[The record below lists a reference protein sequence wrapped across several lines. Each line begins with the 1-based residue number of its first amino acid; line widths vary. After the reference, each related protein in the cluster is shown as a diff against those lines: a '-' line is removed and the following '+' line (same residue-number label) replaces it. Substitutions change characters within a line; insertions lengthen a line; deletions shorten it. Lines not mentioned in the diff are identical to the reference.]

1 MSKIRAFA
9 ELTRPANVVTA
20 LSDIMAG
27 LAIVG
32 FVFGRLGYQFYPAL
46 FLGLSSMS
54 LYAGGV
60 VFNDVFDHKLDSI
73 ERPER
78 ALPSGR
84 IKRSEAIIGGIVLG
98 ALGIFLAF
106 WQSRLS
112 GIVAIFITLFA
123 LFYDW
128 KGKHMRILGPIIMG
142 MCRAFNLLLGMSVY
156 ELGVLEHFPI
166 IAIPLIYIAAITLV
180 SRGEVHGGKAIM
192 EVPQPGQTEFTWI
205 MRVVYAFL
213 GSVISYF
220 ALFFRPPK
228 DAREGAI
235 RVAVGFFTTFCFT
248 EKALELLGWRLEVRN
263 VLVVVWVLGLFG
275 FMATR
280 IIFNVVE
287 RWLPGALKSKL
298 DALGGSASEDKPTG
312 EGK

>member
-32 FVFGRLGYQFYPAL
+32 FIFGQLDYQFYPAL
-46 FLGLSSMS
+46 FLGISSMC

-60 VFNDVFDHKLDSI
+60 VFNDVFDHELDRT

-84 IKRSEAIIGGIVLG
+84 IKRSEAIFGGILLL

-112 GIVAIFITLFA
+112 GIVAIFITSLA

-128 KGKHMRILGPIIMG
+128 KGKQMRIFGPINMG
-142 MCRAFNLLLGMSVY
+142 LCRAFNLLLGMSVY
-156 ELGVLEHFPI
+156 ELGVLEHFPVI
-166 IAIPLIYIAAITLV
+166 GIPLIYIAAITLV
-180 SRGEVHGGKAIM
+180 SRGEVHGGKTI
-192 EVPQPGQTEFTWI
+192 T
-205 MRVVYAFL
+205 L
-213 GSVISYF
+213 YF
-220 ALFFRPPK
+220 AGFLFLIVHASQLFFAEKVEFALVFVLAHFILIFRK
-228 DAREGAI
+228 L
-235 RVAVGFFTTFCFT
+235 RVAIENPVGKNIGLTVKTGVLT
-248 EKALELLGWRLEVRN
+248 LILMNAAWVASSGQWIVALFVLALLPVS
-263 VLVVVWVLGLFG
+263 LGLAKKF
-275 FMATR
+275 AVT
-280 IIFNVVE
+280 
-287 RWLPGALKSKL
+287 
-298 DALGGSASEDKPTG
+298 
-312 EGK
+312 

>member
-32 FVFGRLGYQFYPAL
+32 FVFGRLDYQFYPAL

-60 VFNDVFDHKLDSI
+60 VFNDVFDHELDRT

-84 IKRSEAIIGGIVLG
+84 INRSEAIFGGILLLS
-98 ALGIFLAF
+98 LGIFLAF

-128 KGKHMRILGPIIMG
+128 KGKHMRIFGPINMG
-142 MCRAFNLLLGMSVY
+142 LCRAFNLLLGMSVY
-156 ELGVLEHFPI
+156 ELGVLEHFPM

-180 SRGEVHGGKAIM
+180 SRGEVHGGKAI
-192 EVPQPGQTEFTWI
+192 T
-205 MRVVYAFL
+205 L
-213 GSVISYF
+213 YF
-220 ALFFRPPK
+220 AGFLFLVVHASQLFFAEKIEFALVFVLAHFILIFRK
-228 DAREGAI
+228 LRIAI
-235 RVAVGFFTTFCFT
+235 ENPVGKNIGLTVKTGVLTLILMNAAWVASSGQWIV
-248 EKALELLGWRLEVRN
+248 ALFVLALLPVS
-263 VLVVVWVLGLFG
+263 LGLAKKF
-275 FMATR
+275 AVT
-280 IIFNVVE
+280 
-287 RWLPGALKSKL
+287 
-298 DALGGSASEDKPTG
+298 
-312 EGK
+312 

>member
-32 FVFGRLGYQFYPAL
+32 FVFGRIDYQFYPAL
-46 FLGLSSMS
+46 FLGLSSMC

-60 VFNDVFDHKLDSI
+60 VFNDVFDHELDSI

-84 IKRSEAIIGGIVLG
+84 IKRSEAILGGIILL

-112 GIVAIFITLFA
+112 GIVAVFVTLFA

-128 KGKHMRILGPIIMG
+128 KGKHMRIFGPINMG
-142 MCRAFNLLLGMSVY
+142 LCRAFNLLLGMSVY
-156 ELGVLEHFPI
+156 ELGVLEHFQV

-180 SRGEVHGGKAIM
+180 SRGEVHGGKAI
-192 EVPQPGQTEFTWI
+192 T
-205 MRVVYAFL
+205 L
-213 GSVISYF
+213 YF
-220 ALFFRPPK
+220 AGFLFLVVHASQLFFAEKIEFAFIFVLAHFILIFRK
-228 DAREGAI
+228 L
-235 RVAVGFFTTFCFT
+235 RVAIENPIGKNIGLTVKTGVLTLILMNAAWVASSGQWIV
-248 EKALELLGWRLEVRN
+248 ALFVLALLPVS
-263 VLVVVWVLGLFG
+263 LGLAKKF
-275 FMATR
+275 AVT
-280 IIFNVVE
+280 
-287 RWLPGALKSKL
+287 
-298 DALGGSASEDKPTG
+298 
-312 EGK
+312 

>member
-32 FVFGRLGYQFYPAL
+32 FVFGGLNYQFYPAL
-46 FLGLSSMS
+46 FLGLSSMC

-60 VFNDVFDHKLDSI
+60 VFNDVFDHELDRT

-84 IKRSEAIIGGIVLG
+84 IKRSEAIIGGILLL

-112 GIVAIFITLFA
+112 GFVAIFITVLA

-128 KGKHMRILGPIIMG
+128 KGKHMRIFGPINMG
-142 MCRAFNLLLGMSVY
+142 LCRAFNLLLGMSVY
-156 ELGVLEHFPI
+156 ELGVLEHFPVI
-166 IAIPLIYIAAITLV
+166 GIPLIYIAAITLV
-180 SRGEVHGGKAIM
+180 SRGEVHGGKAI
-192 EVPQPGQTEFTWI
+192 T
-205 MRVVYAFL
+205 L
-213 GSVISYF
+213 YF
-220 ALFFRPPK
+220 AGFLFLIVHASQLFFAEKVEFALVFILAHFILIFRK
-228 DAREGAI
+228 L
-235 RVAVGFFTTFCFT
+235 RVAIENPVGKNIGLTVKTGVLT
-248 EKALELLGWRLEVRN
+248 LILMNAAWVASSGQWIVALFVLALLPVS
-263 VLVVVWVLGLFG
+263 LGLAKKF
-275 FMATR
+275 AVT
-280 IIFNVVE
+280 
-287 RWLPGALKSKL
+287 
-298 DALGGSASEDKPTG
+298 
-312 EGK
+312 

>member
-32 FVFGRLGYQFYPAL
+32 FVFGRLDYQFYPAL

-60 VFNDVFDHKLDSI
+60 VFNDVFDHELDSI

-84 IKRSEAIIGGIVLG
+84 INRSEAIFGGILLLS
-98 ALGIFLAF
+98 LGIFLAF

-112 GIVAIFITLFA
+112 GIVAIFIALFA

-128 KGKHMRILGPIIMG
+128 KGKHMRIFGPINMG
-142 MCRAFNLLLGMSVY
+142 LCRAFNLLLGMSVY
-156 ELGVLEHFPI
+156 ELGVLEHFPV
-166 IAIPLIYIAAITLV
+166 IAIPLIYISAITLV
-180 SRGEVHGGKAIM
+180 SRGEVHGGKA
-192 EVPQPGQTEFTWI
+192 TT
-205 MRVVYAFL
+205 L
-213 GSVISYF
+213 YF
-220 ALFFRPPK
+220 AGFLFLVVHASQLFFAEKIEFALVFVLAHFILIFRK
-228 DAREGAI
+228 LRIAI
-235 RVAVGFFTTFCFT
+235 ENPVGKNIGLTVKTGVLTLILMNAAWVASSGQWIV
-248 EKALELLGWRLEVRN
+248 ALFVLALLPVS
-263 VLVVVWVLGLFG
+263 LGLAKKF
-275 FMATR
+275 AVT
-280 IIFNVVE
+280 
-287 RWLPGALKSKL
+287 
-298 DALGGSASEDKPTG
+298 
-312 EGK
+312 

>member
-1 MSKIRAFA
+1 MSKIRAFT

-32 FVFGRLGYQFYPAL
+32 FVFGRLDYQFYPAL
-46 FLGLSSMS
+46 FLGLSSMC

-60 VFNDVFDHKLDSI
+60 VFNDVFDYELDSV

-84 IKRSEAIIGGIVLG
+84 IKRSEAIFGGIVLL

-112 GIVAIFITLFA
+112 GIVAVFVTLFA

-128 KGKHMRILGPIIMG
+128 KGKHMRIFGPINMG
-142 MCRAFNLLLGMSVY
+142 LCRAFNLLLGMSVY
-156 ELGVLEHFPI
+156 ELGVLEHFPV

-180 SRGEVHGGKAIM
+180 SRGEVHGGKAI
-192 EVPQPGQTEFTWI
+192 T
-205 MRVVYAFL
+205 L
-213 GSVISYF
+213 YF
-220 ALFFRPPK
+220 AGFLFLVVHASQLFFAEKIEFAFIFVLAHFILIFRK
-228 DAREGAI
+228 L
-235 RVAVGFFTTFCFT
+235 RVAIENPIGKNIGLTVKTGVLTLILMNAAWVASSGQWIV
-248 EKALELLGWRLEVRN
+248 ALFVLALLPVS
-263 VLVVVWVLGLFG
+263 LGLAKKF
-275 FMATR
+275 AVT
-280 IIFNVVE
+280 
-287 RWLPGALKSKL
+287 
-298 DALGGSASEDKPTG
+298 
-312 EGK
+312 

>member
-32 FVFGRLGYQFYPAL
+32 FVFGRLDYQFYPAL
-46 FLGLSSMS
+46 FLGISSMC

-60 VFNDVFDHKLDSI
+60 VFNDVFDHELDRT

-84 IKRSEAIIGGIVLG
+84 IKRSEAIIGGILLL

-112 GIVAIFITLFA
+112 GIVAVFITLFA

-128 KGKHMRILGPIIMG
+128 KGKHMRIFGPINMG
-142 MCRAFNLLLGMSVY
+142 LCRAFNLLLGMSVY
-156 ELGVLEHFPI
+156 ELGVLEHVPV

-180 SRGEVHGGKAIM
+180 SRGEVHGGKAI
-192 EVPQPGQTEFTWI
+192 T
-205 MRVVYAFL
+205 L
-213 GSVISYF
+213 YF
-220 ALFFRPPK
+220 AGFLFLIVHASQLFFAEKVEFALVFVLAHCILIFRK
-228 DAREGAI
+228 L
-235 RVAVGFFTTFCFT
+235 RVAIENPVGKNIGLTVKTGVLT
-248 EKALELLGWRLEVRN
+248 LILMNAAWVASSGQWIVALFVLALLPVS
-263 VLVVVWVLGLFG
+263 LGLAKKF
-275 FMATR
+275 AVT
-280 IIFNVVE
+280 
-287 RWLPGALKSKL
+287 
-298 DALGGSASEDKPTG
+298 
-312 EGK
+312 

>member
-32 FVFGRLGYQFYPAL
+32 VTFNRIDYPLILGI
-46 FLGLSSMS
+46 SSMC

-60 VFNDVFDHKLDSI
+60 VFNDVFDHELDRV

-84 IKRSEAIIGGIVLG
+84 IKRSEAITGGILLL

-112 GIVAIFITLFA
+112 GFVAIFITTLA

-128 KGKHMRILGPIIMG
+128 KGKHMRIFGPINMG
-142 MCRAFNLLLGMSVY
+142 LCRAFNLLLGMSVY
-156 ELGVLEHFPI
+156 ELGVLEHFPVI
-166 IAIPLIYIAAITLV
+166 GIPLIYIAAITLV
-180 SRGEVHGGKAIM
+180 SRGEVHGGKAI
-192 EVPQPGQTEFTWI
+192 T
-205 MRVVYAFL
+205 L
-213 GSVISYF
+213 YF
-220 ALFFRPPK
+220 AGFLFLVVHASQLYF
-228 DAREGAI
+228 A
-235 RVAVGFFTTFCFT
+235 
-248 EKALELLGWRLEVRN
+248 EKAEFALVFVLAHFILIFRKLRIAIENPVGKNIGLTVKTGVLTLILMNAAWVASSGQWIVALFVLALLTVS
-263 VLVVVWVLGLFG
+263 LGLAKKF
-275 FMATR
+275 AVT
-280 IIFNVVE
+280 
-287 RWLPGALKSKL
+287 
-298 DALGGSASEDKPTG
+298 
-312 EGK
+312 

>member
-32 FVFGRLGYQFYPAL
+32 FVFGLLDYQFYPAL
-46 FLGLSSMS
+46 FLGISSMC

-60 VFNDVFDHKLDSI
+60 VFNDVFDHELDSI

-84 IKRSEAIIGGIVLG
+84 IKRSEAITGGILLL

-112 GIVAIFITLFA
+112 GFVAIFITTLA

-128 KGKHMRILGPIIMG
+128 KGKYMRIFGPINMG
-142 MCRAFNLLLGMSVY
+142 LCRAFNLLLGMSVY
-156 ELGVLEHFPI
+156 ELGVLEHFPVI
-166 IAIPLIYIAAITLV
+166 GIPLIYIAAITLV
-180 SRGEVHGGKAIM
+180 SRGEVHGGKAI
-192 EVPQPGQTEFTWI
+192 T
-205 MRVVYAFL
+205 L
-213 GSVISYF
+213 YF
-220 ALFFRPPK
+220 AGFLFLVVHASQLYF
-228 DAREGAI
+228 A
-235 RVAVGFFTTFCFT
+235 
-248 EKALELLGWRLEVRN
+248 EKAEFALVFVLAHLILIFRKLGVAIKNPIGKNIGLTVKTGVLTLILMNAAWMASSGQWIVALFVLALLPVS
-263 VLVVVWVLGLFG
+263 LGLAKKF
-275 FMATR
+275 AVT
-280 IIFNVVE
+280 
-287 RWLPGALKSKL
+287 
-298 DALGGSASEDKPTG
+298 
-312 EGK
+312 

>member
-32 FVFGRLGYQFYPAL
+32 FIFGQLDYQFYPAL
-46 FLGLSSMS
+46 FLGISSMC

-60 VFNDVFDHKLDSI
+60 VFNDVFDHELDRT

-84 IKRSEAIIGGIVLG
+84 IKRSEAIFGGILLL

-112 GIVAIFITLFA
+112 GIVAIFITSLA

-128 KGKHMRILGPIIMG
+128 KGKHMRIFGPINMG
-142 MCRAFNLLLGMSVY
+142 LCRAFNLLLGMSVY
-156 ELGVLEHFPI
+156 ELGVLEHFPVI
-166 IAIPLIYIAAITLV
+166 GIPLIYIAAITLV
-180 SRGEVHGGKAIM
+180 SRGEVHGGKTI
-192 EVPQPGQTEFTWI
+192 T
-205 MRVVYAFL
+205 L
-213 GSVISYF
+213 YF
-220 ALFFRPPK
+220 AGFLFLIVHASQLFFAEKVEFALVFVLAHFILIFRK
-228 DAREGAI
+228 L
-235 RVAVGFFTTFCFT
+235 RVAIENPMGKNIGLTVKTGVLTLILMNAAWVASSGQWIV
-248 EKALELLGWRLEVRN
+248 ALFVLALLPVS
-263 VLVVVWVLGLFG
+263 LGLAKKF
-275 FMATR
+275 AVT
-280 IIFNVVE
+280 
-287 RWLPGALKSKL
+287 
-298 DALGGSASEDKPTG
+298 
-312 EGK
+312 

>member
-32 FVFGRLGYQFYPAL
+32 FVFGRLDYQFYPAL
-46 FLGLSSMS
+46 FLGISSMC

-60 VFNDVFDHKLDSI
+60 VFNDVFDHELDSI

-84 IKRSEAIIGGIVLG
+84 IKRSEAIFGGILLLS
-98 ALGIFLAF
+98 LGIFLAF

-128 KGKHMRILGPIIMG
+128 KGKHMRIFGPINMG
-142 MCRAFNLLLGMSVY
+142 LCRAFNLLLGMSVY
-156 ELGVLEHFPI
+156 ELGVLEHFPV

-180 SRGEVHGGKAIM
+180 SRGEVHGGKAI
-192 EVPQPGQTEFTWI
+192 T
-205 MRVVYAFL
+205 L
-213 GSVISYF
+213 YF
-220 ALFFRPPK
+220 AGFLFLVVHASQLFFAEKIEFALVFVLAHFILIFRK
-228 DAREGAI
+228 LRIAI
-235 RVAVGFFTTFCFT
+235 ENPVGKNIGLTVKTGVLTLILMNAAWVASSGQWIV
-248 EKALELLGWRLEVRN
+248 ALFVLALLPVS
-263 VLVVVWVLGLFG
+263 LGLAKKF
-275 FMATR
+275 AVT
-280 IIFNVVE
+280 
-287 RWLPGALKSKL
+287 
-298 DALGGSASEDKPTG
+298 
-312 EGK
+312 

>member
-32 FVFGRLGYQFYPAL
+32 FVFGRLDYQFYPAL
-46 FLGLSSMS
+46 FLGLSSMC

-60 VFNDVFDHKLDSI
+60 VFNDVFDHELDRI

-84 IKRSEAIIGGIVLG
+84 IKRSEAIFGGIVL
-98 ALGIFLAF
+98 LSFGIFLAF

-112 GIVAIFITLFA
+112 GIVAVFITSLA

-128 KGKHMRILGPIIMG
+128 KGKHMRIFGPINMG
-142 MCRAFNLLLGMSVY
+142 LCRAFNLLLGMSVY
-156 ELGVLEHFPI
+156 ELGVLEHFPV

-180 SRGEVHGGKAIM
+180 SRGEVHGGKA
-192 EVPQPGQTEFTWI
+192 TT
-205 MRVVYAFL
+205 L
-213 GSVISYF
+213 YF
-220 ALFFRPPK
+220 AGFLFLIVHASQLFFAEKVEFALVFVLAHFILIFRK
-228 DAREGAI
+228 L
-235 RVAVGFFTTFCFT
+235 RVAIENPVGKNIGFTVKTGVLT
-248 EKALELLGWRLEVRN
+248 LLLMNAAWVASSGQWMVALFVLALLPVS
-263 VLVVVWVLGLFG
+263 LGLAKKF
-275 FMATR
+275 AVT
-280 IIFNVVE
+280 
-287 RWLPGALKSKL
+287 
-298 DALGGSASEDKPTG
+298 
-312 EGK
+312 